1 MASLKVWHWFGN
13 PLAVEDNFVNLF
25 LLNDND
31 NIYIT
36 YIEPTNWGIPEA
48 LFAMNPPTECIGLL
62 RVRLKKSD
70 NSEHF
75 FLSSFRYNS
84 MALEPQNVSMH
95 IPFSFNHTTSSDI
108 RTFIIIANGAIILDH
123 GNKNFQVR
131 ITEQQVYHAF
141 SSAWVT
147 VTGNDPAIRAAAVQ
161 GINIY
166 Y

>member
-1 MASLKVWHWFGN
+1 MASLKVWHWFEN

-25 LLNDND
+25 LLNDSD

-36 YIEPTNWGIPEA
+36 YIEPTNWGIPAA
-48 LFAMNPPTECIGLL
+48 LFTMNPPTECIGLL
-62 RVRLKKSD
+62 RVCLKKSD

-75 FLSSFRYNS
+75 FLSSFKYNS
-84 MALEPQNVSMH
+84 TALEPQNVSMH
-95 IPFSFNHTTSSDI
+95 IPFAFNHATSSDI
-108 RTFIIIANGAIILDH
+108 RTFILIANGSIILDH

-131 ITEQQVYHAF
+131 ITEQQFYHAF
-141 SSAWVT
+141 TSMWVT
-147 VTGNDPAIRAAAVQ
+147 VTGNSPAIRAATVQ